1 MLPYLWPGVLT
12 AWMQMYLLYITW
24 MYLSVSLSV
33 VSSSATPRTVAHQAP
48 PSMGFPRQEH
58 WRGLPF
64 PSPDDLPDPGT
75 EPWSPT
81 LQPDSLLFEPQ
92 GTPRIYMYFIYIY
105 VTIIKYHI
113 CFAEKYL
120 YRLY

>member
-1 MLPYLWPGVLT
+1 MEFSKQDYW
-12 AWMQMYLLYITW
+12 
-24 MYLSVSLSV
+24 S
-33 VSSSATPRTVAHQAP
+33 
-48 PSMGFPRQEH
+48 
-58 WRGLPF
+58 GLPF

-105 VTIIKYHI
+105 VTIVKYHV
-113 CFAEKYL
+113 CFAENIYIDYINTCVISISFL
-120 YRLY
+120 SE